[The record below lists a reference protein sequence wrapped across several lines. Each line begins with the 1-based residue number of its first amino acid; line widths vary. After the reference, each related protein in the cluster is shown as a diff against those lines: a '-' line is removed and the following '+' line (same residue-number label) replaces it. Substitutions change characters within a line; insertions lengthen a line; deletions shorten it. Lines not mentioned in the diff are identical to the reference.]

1 MDKRARVLKAL
12 NHEEAD
18 KIPIFYNG
26 FEKSGTAYADFL
38 NSKEY
43 IQMHTV
49 IPNIGDITEQRFFNV
64 DCAVFDPFLKIL
76 DKTLPSPPEFP
87 DCRLSITGTLKR
99 EVVIPSTNKKYK
111 WYIGP
116 YFREKE
122 LLLQYWNL
130 YGKPT
135 DRITGSEEYNKVKWQ
150 NFCSELKKYFYPVV
164 SLEYSIAESLF
175 EGIGLDRCAYYM
187 KKDPQ
192 FIRFII
198 NEYTQ
203 TNIDIMKRLA
213 EIGVDIFFFYD
224 DLGQKGRTIFS
235 YPRFKE
241 FLLPAYRA
249 MFQTARKLDVYIIQ
263 HSCGYITPFV
273 KDLVDAG
280 LHGLQSL
287 EPAAGVDLH
296 EIKQT
301 YGDRLCLFGG
311 IDATRILNFGN
322 VQDVYDEVKRCVI
335 SAAKGGG
342 YVIGP
347 SHNIL
352 HCPWPNVLALRD
364 AIEKYRNYPRS
375 L

>member
-1 MDKRARVLKAL
+1 MEKRERVLKAFS
-12 NHEEAD
+12 HEEAD

-38 NSKEY
+38 NSKDFFQLRT
-43 IQMHTV
+43 IV
-49 IPNIGDITEQRFFNV
+49 PDIGDITEQRFFNV
-64 DCAVFDPFLKIL
+64 DCAVMDPFSKIF

-99 EVVIPSTNKKYK
+99 EVLIEATNKKYK

-116 YFREKE
+116 YFKEKE
-122 LLLQYWNL
+122 VLLKYWEL

-135 DRITGSEEYNKVKWQ
+135 ARISPIEEYNKERWQ
-150 NFCSELKKYFYPVV
+150 NFCSALENYFYPMA

-192 FIRFII
+192 FIRFVI

-203 TNIDIMKRLA
+203 TNIEVIKRLA

-235 YPRFKE
+235 YSIFKE

-249 MFQTARKLDVYIIQ
+249 MFQVARRLGVYIIQ

-287 EPAAGVDLH
+287 EPAAGVDLK
-296 EIKQT
+296 ELKET

-311 IDATRILNFGN
+311 IDSSRVLNFGTE
-322 VQDVYDEVKRCVI
+322 QDVFEEVKRCVK
-335 SAAKGGG
+335 SAAKSGG

-352 HCPWPNVLALRD
+352 NAPWPNVLALRE
-364 AIEKYRNYPRS
+364 AIEKYRNFPIS
-375 L
+375 F